1 MNSTQANMMSSSPK
15 AESEDHL
22 TALPAEL
29 LVNIVEQL
37 PVREI
42 CRLRS
47 LSRHVRDFIDTNQ
60 GRLTQGL
67 ISYHRTRINFEYTYL
82 TDLSD
87 CDIIDA
93 LRRYDSHHGLDPET
107 DAAFPHHSFKQ
118 SAMTLTMNHNWL
130 RSHRLPSTV
139 QHERA
144 GHWLQMSYFMI
155 SADDS
160 ECRKFLK
167 SLWDTTPHPRSF
179 GFTEGDSFVAK
190 FMELLSTRDGV
201 AHGTVPPYFLTERKV
216 APIYSCPAAKTR
228 EGHCDYGKT
237 SKLLLLLRLPDL
249 QQDEGTLA
257 YCSMSGNAVHLV
269 DEVDQGPSTVLK
281 QAAIIE
287 EIFIW

>member
-1 MNSTQANMMSSSPK
+1 MV
-15 AESEDHL
+15 EGEDHL

-29 LVNIVEQL
+29 LVNVVEQL

-47 LSRHVRDFIDTNQ
+47 LSRHVRDFVDTNQ

-67 ISYHRTRINFEYTYL
+67 ISCHRTRINDEYKLL
-82 TDLSD
+82 TDLSH

-107 DAAFPHHSFKQ
+107 DAPCPHHSFKQ
-118 SAMTLTMNHNWL
+118 SAMTLTLNHNWL

-139 QHERA
+139 QHKRA
-144 GHWLQMSYFMI
+144 GHWLQMSYFLI

-160 ECRKFLK
+160 AKCRNFLT
-167 SLWDTTPHPRSF
+167 SVWDTTDHPRSF

-190 FMELLSTRDGV
+190 FMELLATRGGV

-216 APIYSCPAAKTR
+216 TPIYSCPSAKTR

-249 QQDEGTLA
+249 RQDEGTLA
-257 YCSMSGNAVHLV
+257 YCSMSGNAMNLV
-269 DEVDQGPSTVLK
+269 DEVNQGPSTVLK
-281 QAAIIE
+281 QAAVIE
-287 EIFIW
+287 DIFIW